1 MCSTS
6 THHMF
11 HRVLNFYDFQ
21 QTEINFTHTPVEIP
35 NHPDFDPNDLGI
47 FRFVITIYHI
57 ESF

>member
-1 MCSTS
+1 
-6 THHMF
+6 MF

>member
-1 MCSTS
+1 
-6 THHMF
+6 MF

-35 NHPDFDPNDLGI
+35 NHPDFNQNDLGI